1 MIRFKSFIAEEET
14 TVRYPGSPNKFDKFN
29 TGDVF
34 LAKDKK
40 EAMRYGPY
48 VYEVTYKGRPKFK
61 TSTIEVIAPSQV
73 VSLKM
78 VEHNPGQKI
87 YRT

>member
-1 MIRFKSFIAEEET
+1 MLSFRAFIAEEK
-14 TVRYPGSPNKFDKFN
+14 TVRYHGSPYKFDKFN
-29 TGDVF
+29 RGDVF

-48 VYEVTYKGRPKFK
+48 VYEVTYDGRPKFK
-61 TSTIEVIAPSQV
+61 TNTIEVIDSSQV
-73 VSLKM
+73 SSLKM